1 MKARTMKI
9 YCNRLCTS
17 SSLCRECS
25 KSTTNTN
32 SQTTQPDSASIISTY
47 LPASASADNRHRH
60 PSAPSASSTLALVE
74 HSINFQCHRLANI
87 VSPSTVLPFRRSIG
101 KHHDRQ
107 DYLLF
112 VPPTSA
118 RLGICSGVH
127 VPVIGY
133 WEQAIVAELR
143 RNFSSSTPA
152 ILIPSA
158 ICYPTSFHHAPIE
171 HISQKCFVPFIG

>member
-60 PSAPSASSTLALVE
+60 PSAPSASSTLVE
-74 HSINFQCHRLANI
+74 QSINFQCHRLANI